1 MSDTTTSD
9 ALVVDMTAS
18 DSENQ
23 PRDVITSCEAPP
35 RHRRRRDRTQF
46 STNDLLRLE
55 DYFFVDRY
63 PDIHARERLAD
74 ELVVTEDRIQVCCYP
89 ARGGCTGLTSRQRKP
104 ATAACPRENLKE
116 LICAHAFD
124 IVLNE
129 NRKILST
136 G

>member
-23 PRDVITSCEAPP
+23 PRDVITSYEAAPP

-74 ELVVTEDRIQVCCYP
+74 ELVVTEDRIQV
-89 ARGGCTGLTSRQRKP
+89 
-104 ATAACPRENLKE
+104 
-116 LICAHAFD
+116 
-124 IVLNE
+124 
-129 NRKILST
+129 
-136 G
+136 